1 MISVEN
7 LSLYFGA
14 QSIFNNVSFMVNK
27 GDKIGLVGKNGSG
40 KSTLLKLLTNNLT
53 PNEGSVSILKNTIVG
68 YLEQDIDFKDQ
79 YTLIEEMN
87 KVFGNIESYK
97 NDLENLNKQIT
108 ERDDYNSPEYLE
120 LLNQLSNTEEKLRME
135 GGYDTSY
142 QINKILKG
150 LGFLENDFEK
160 HTSEFSGGWR
170 MRIELAKILLKK
182 PDVILLDEPTNHLD
196 IESIIWLEKWLQEYT
211 GSIVLVSHDKR
222 FLDSIINKTIEIS
235 FSKINYYKANYTKY
249 LELRKDRQE
258 KQIQAKKN
266 QDRHIVQTKM
276 LINKFRAKKN
286 KAAFAQT
293 LIKKLSKLEIIEV
306 EQEDV
311 TNLNF
316 RFPPAPHSGKVI
328 FRMKNI
334 SKTYGDLEVLKNI
347 NLEINRGEKIAF
359 VGKNGEGKTTLA
371 KIIVSEIDYNGTA
384 HFGHNVQFGYYAQN
398 QVDFLDNEKTV
409 LQTIEDAM
417 TSEVNLKVRD
427 ILGSFLFSNDDVDKK
442 ISVLSGGERARVSL
456 CKLLLSPVNFLIM
469 DEPTNHLDII
479 SKDVLKKALINYD
492 GTLIIISH
500 DRDFLQGLS
509 NKIYEFKNQNIKES
523 LGDVNTFLKEK
534 ALENLD
540 DLNKRSEKSKKSIIK
555 KDSIEKITYQKRK
568 ELDKNIRITEK
579 NILKIEDKITKLEK
593 KRKDLDIQLSDPI
606 KYKEITKE
614 KDFFKNYDI
623 EAKKIISMEKDW
635 ETLVSRLNTLKKERN
650 F

>member
-14 QSIFNNVSFMVNK
+14 QSIFNSVSFMVNK
-27 GDKIGLVGKNGSG
+27 RDKIGLVGKNGSG

-53 PNEGSVSILKNTIVG
+53 PNEGSVSILKNTVIG

-97 NDLENLNKQIT
+97 SDLENLNKQIT

-135 GGYDTSY
+135 GGYDTTH

-182 PDVILLDEPTNHLD
+182 PDVIFLDEPTNHLD

-222 FLDSIINKTIEIS
+222 FLDSIINKTIELS

-266 QDRHIVQTKM
+266 QDRHITQTKM

-306 EQEDV
+306 EQEDA

-316 RFPPAPHSGKVI
+316 RFPPAPHSGKVT

-334 SKTYGDLEVLKNI
+334 SKNYGDLKVLKNI

-427 ILGSFLFSNDDVDKK
+427 VLGSFLFSNDDVDKK

-479 SKDVLKKALINYD
+479 SKDVLKKALIKYD

-579 NILKIEDKITKLEK
+579 NILKIEDEITKLEK
-593 KRKDLDIQLSDPI
+593 KKKDLDIQLSDPI

-614 KDFFKNYDI
+614 KDFFKNYDM
-623 EAKKIISMEKDW
+623 EGKKIIRMEKDW

>member
-27 GDKIGLVGKNGSG
+27 RDKIGLVGKNGSG

-334 SKTYGDLEVLKNI
+334 SKSYGDLEVLKNI

-579 NILKIEDKITKLEK
+579 NILKLKIKLQNLK
-593 KRKDLDIQLSDPI
+593 KR
-606 KYKEITKE
+606 E
-614 KDFFKNYDI
+614 KI
-623 EAKKIISMEKDW
+623 
-635 ETLVSRLNTLKKERN
+635 
-650 F
+650 